1 MFPRCGHFNQH
12 MTICPK
18 RWTPSIYTHV
28 LWLQPKGNMS
38 TCDGWGWGLEPE
50 IFISSTR
57 FLQGYLYLSHSLFG
71 SGKSF
76 SLWTFKSTELR
87 VVVVMAHMYFEPQ
100 CTSLSPGQPF
110 VNFVF
115 IKPHFK
121 SPNLRGY
128 VFSVSILTSSLESN
142 SFSCSPCRHILMV
155 LILFI
160 LTELCLW
167 SDLLYFSMS

>member
-1 MFPRCGHFNQH
+1 MDSIH
-12 MTICPK
+12 
-18 RWTPSIYTHV
+18 IYTCPLASAKRKHEHMWWQGMGAWAWDIYFLNSV
-28 LWLQPKGNMS
+28 PTRIPLSLSFFLWLWKIV
-38 TCDGWGWGLEPE
+38 L
-50 IFISSTR
+50 
-57 FLQGYLYLSHSLFG
+57 
-71 SGKSF
+71 

-87 VVVVMAHMYFEPQ
+87 VVLVMAHRYFEPQ

-110 VNFVF
+110 VNSVF

-128 VFSVSILTSSLESN
+128 IFSVSTLTSSLESN
-142 SFSCSPCRHILMV
+142 SFSCSPCRHILME

-167 SDLLYFSMS
+167 SDLPYFPIS